1 MNIKKESDYLEFTK
15 AKEVLN
21 AIEKLDPNSTST
33 ILEALKIA
41 EHIET
46 ASGEFYRKETEKTKG
61 TELEAF
67 FAFLIKEE
75 DMHLAKIK
83 ELEGLLK
90 KGTMQKVSFSKNTLP
105 NIHPVSVG
113 QGEMT
118 AILYGLWRE
127 KKAVEFYSEAAKK
140 TNGAVKSF
148 FEELAEF
155 EKGHVELFEHLV
167 EGMQNVNELIM
178 G

>member
-1 MNIKKESDYLEFTK
+1 MDFVK

-21 AIEKLDPNSTST
+21 AIEKLDPNSAATV
-33 ILEALKIA
+33 LEALKIA
-41 EHIET
+41 EHIE
-46 ASGEFYRKETEKTKG
+46 ASSGEFYKKEAEKTKG
-61 TELEAF
+61 TELESF
-67 FAFLIKEE
+67 FLFLEKEE
-75 DMHLAKIK
+75 KMHLAKIK

-90 KGTMQKVSFSKNTLP
+90 QGTMSEVKFPKSAPANT
-105 NIHPVSVG
+105 HVTSVA

-127 KKAVEFYSEAAKK
+127 KKAVEFYSEAGKK
-140 TNGAVKSF
+140 TTGSVKHF

-155 EKGHVELFEHLV
+155 ERGHVELFEHLV
-167 EGMQNVNELIM
+167 EGMQNVDELIM